1 MLMKSLTSTGS
12 SGGAS
17 HLTRKLKIGITCYPT
32 LGGSGVVATELG
44 KLLAERGHEI
54 HFITHSIPFRLG
66 KFHKNIYFHEVEVN
80 DYYVFR
86 YPPYDLSL
94 ASKMAQV
101 AKMQNLDILHVH
113 YAVPHAIC
121 SYLAKQML
129 NNGMKTVTTLH
140 GTDITVLAQDES
152 LKDLIRLAIHQSD
165 AVTAVSSDLIS
176 ETRQLLDITTPIELT
191 YNFVDKR
198 IYYPRDVSN
207 LRNDYAAPEEKILM
221 HISNFRPV
229 KRVSDVIDIF
239 EKVQKE
245 LPSKLLLV
253 GEGPELSKIQCKI
266 NSLGLEDKV
275 LFLGKQEDVAQIISL
290 ADVLLLPSEKES
302 FGLVALEAAACG
314 VPTIG
319 SNAGGIPE
327 LVIHGE
333 TGYLSSIGDVDGM
346 AENALKLLSDEKLH
360 KQFREACIQRARTDF
375 CNDRIT
381 HEYESIYYK
390 VLDLESEI
398 QPFSADL
405 CNS

>member
-1 MLMKSLTSTGS
+1 M
-12 SGGAS
+12 A
-17 HLTRKLKIGITCYPT
+17 RKLKIGITCYPT

-54 HFITHSIPFRLG
+54 HFITHSVPFRLG
-66 KFHKNIYFHEVEVN
+66 KFNKNIFFHEVEVN

-101 AKMQNLDILHVH
+101 AKMQQLDLLHVH
-113 YAVPHAIC
+113 YAVPHAVC
-121 SYLAKQML
+121 AFLAKQMTGDGL
-129 NNGMKTVTTLH
+129 KTVTTLH

-165 AVTAVSSDLIS
+165 AVTAVSNDLIQ
-176 ETRQLLDITTPIELT
+176 ETRNLLDILSPIDLT

-198 IYYPRDVSN
+198 VYYPREVSG
-207 LRNDYAAPEEKILM
+207 LRADYADPNEKILM

-229 KRVSDVIDIF
+229 KRVSDVVEIF
-239 EKVQKE
+239 ERVSKKV
-245 LPSKLLLV
+245 PSKLLLV

-266 NSLGLEDKV
+266 RNLGLEDRV
-275 LFLGKQEDVAQIISL
+275 HFLGKQEDVAHVISM
-290 ADVLLLPSEKES
+290 ADALLLPSEKES
-302 FGLVALEAAACG
+302 FGLVALEAMACG

-327 LVIHGE
+327 LVTHGE
-333 TGYLSSIGDVDGM
+333 TGFLSDIGNVEEM
-346 AENALKLLSDEKLH
+346 AEHAVRLLTDDELREQF
-360 KQFREACIQRARTDF
+360 KQACLYRATHEF
-375 CNDRIT
+375 CNDVIT
-381 HEYESIYYK
+381 AQYEAIYYR
-390 VLDLESEI
+390 VLGIE
-398 QPFSADL
+398 ADMPIPI